1 LEFTNQVAEVSG
13 FANLLNPLRDI
24 PIIKAALAYDH
35 LDTGETIV
43 LVINQAL
50 YFGDQLDDILIK
62 PNQLRAFGNIV
73 DGIPKHLGGS
83 IHLITIPE
91 DSLTIH
97 LKLKGVISY
106 FPV

>member
-50 YFGDQLDDILIK
+50 YFGDQLDDIIIK
-62 PNQLRAFGNIV
+62 PNQLQAFGILWMISQNIWV
-73 DGIPKHLGGS
+73 DQHTQLLFQRIL
-83 IHLITIPE
+83 
-91 DSLTIH
+91 
-97 LKLKGVISY
+97 
-106 FPV
+106 